1 MYTVNVLLSW
11 GSNNVLCS
19 FRGYLRFGWNQVALV
34 SLDYVGWPACMHAF
48 IRHIRSTAHTDGGI
62 QAGMCHK
69 QFLHWRARRVMFKKC
84 AVHVACIN
92 TAQK

>member
-34 SLDYVGWPACMHAF
+34 SLDYVPVGWPACMHAF

-62 QAGMCHK
+62 HTSKDVPQTVLALASEEGD
-69 QFLHWRARRVMFKKC
+69 V
-84 AVHVACIN
+84 
-92 TAQK
+92 